1 MWCSAQSDF
10 SFSNV
15 IAPMLALLRRKFV
28 QLDLLFY
35 FRLPTTPISELLSLK
50 LNWYRY
56 NDLQHCHHLERYKDS
71 EVPA

>member
-1 MWCSAQSDF
+1 MLRSIRFFVFQRNCFDAGSA
-10 SFSNV
+10 
-15 IAPMLALLRRKFV
+15 ARKFV

>member
-1 MWCSAQSDF
+1 
-10 SFSNV
+10 
-15 IAPMLALLRRKFV
+15 MLALLRRKFV

>member
-1 MWCSAQSDF
+1 
-10 SFSNV
+10 
-15 IAPMLALLRRKFV
+15 MLALLRRKVV

-56 NDLQHCHHLERYKDS
+56 NDLQYCHHLERYKDS